1 MFTVGSCTVL
11 YNPNE
16 SVLTNLNSYSNCV
29 DVSVVVDNSDTKNEI
44 SQSLKNDP
52 NFIYI
57 DMDGNKGIAAA
68 LNKGIEY
75 LNSKNIDF
83 ALTMD
88 QDSLFPTKYY
98 PNILKLVNKYKTD
111 YSVIGLNF
119 NQDNGGLDEII
130 EVPYWITSG
139 NFVNISDFMSVGG
152 FMNELFIDYV
162 DFELGYKF
170 KKNGFKI
177 CYLKGFSLKHTIG
190 NPIEIHLF
198 GKTYY
203 AMNHSPIR
211 YYYRYRNAYYLY
223 HFVDRQFFKKEYY
236 KEMIVNTLKML
247 IYEKNQ
253 KVKFSMIRKGIQDA
267 KCKKMG
273 KFNKY
278 IFVSSSCIW
287 YTF

>member
-1 MFTVGSCTVL
+1 MLTVGSCTVL

-119 NQDNGGLDEII
+119 NQDNGDLDEII
-130 EVPYWITSG
+130 EAPYWITSG

-177 CYLKGFSLKHTIG
+177 CYLKDFSLKHTIG

-198 GKTYY
+198 GKIYY

-273 KFNKY
+273 KFY
-278 IFVSSSCIW
+278 
-287 YTF
+287 

>member
-139 NFVNISDFMSVGG
+139 NFVNISDFISVGG

-177 CYLKGFSLKHTIG
+177 CYLKDFSLKHTIG

-273 KFNKY
+273 KFN
-278 IFVSSSCIW
+278 
-287 YTF
+287 

>member
-44 SQSLKNDP
+44 SQSLKNNS

-177 CYLKGFSLKHTIG
+177 CYLKDFSLKHTIG

-273 KFNKY
+273 KFN
-278 IFVSSSCIW
+278 
-287 YTF
+287 

>member
-98 PNILKLVNKYKTD
+98 QDIMKLVNKYKTD

-119 NQDNGGLDEII
+119 NLENGGLDEII

-152 FMNELFIDYV
+152 FMNELVIDYV

-177 CYLKGFSLKHTIG
+177 CYLKDFSLKHTIG

-273 KFNKY
+273 KFN
-278 IFVSSSCIW
+278 
-287 YTF
+287 

>member
-29 DVSVVVDNSDTKNEI
+29 DISVVVDNSDTKNEI
-44 SQSLKNDP
+44 SQLLKNDP

-177 CYLKGFSLKHTIG
+177 CYLKDFSLKHTIG

-273 KFNKY
+273 KFN
-278 IFVSSSCIW
+278 
-287 YTF
+287 

>member
-44 SQSLKNDP
+44 SQSLKNNS

-88 QDSLFPTKYY
+88 QDSLFPTKYC
-98 PNILKLVNKYKTD
+98 PNILKLVDKYKTD

-119 NQDNGGLDEII
+119 NQENGGLDEII

-177 CYLKGFSLKHTIG
+177 CYLKDFSLKHTIG

-273 KFNKY
+273 KFN
-278 IFVSSSCIW
+278 
-287 YTF
+287 

>member
-16 SVLTNLNSYSNCV
+16 SVLTNLNSYSNFV

-98 PNILKLVNKYKTD
+98 QDIMKLVNKYKTD

-119 NQDNGGLDEII
+119 NQENGGLDEII

-152 FMNELFIDYV
+152 FMNELVIDYV

-177 CYLKGFSLKHTIG
+177 CYLKDFSLKHTIG

-273 KFNKY
+273 KFN
-278 IFVSSSCIW
+278 
-287 YTF
+287 

>member
-1 MFTVGSCTVL
+1 MFIVGSCTVL

-29 DVSVVVDNSDTKNEI
+29 DVSVVVDNSDIKNEI

-177 CYLKGFSLKHTIG
+177 CYLKDFSLKHTIG

-273 KFNKY
+273 KFN
-278 IFVSSSCIW
+278 
-287 YTF
+287 

>member
-177 CYLKGFSLKHTIG
+177 CYLKDFSLKHTIG

-267 KCKKMG
+267 KLNHLG
-273 KFNKY
+273 KF
-278 IFVSSSCIW
+278 V
-287 YTF
+287 

>member
-152 FMNELFIDYV
+152 LMNELFIDYV

-177 CYLKGFSLKHTIG
+177 CYLKDFSLKHTIG

-273 KFNKY
+273 KFN
-278 IFVSSSCIW
+278 
-287 YTF
+287 

>member
-44 SQSLKNDP
+44 SQSLKNDH

-177 CYLKGFSLKHTIG
+177 CYLKDFSLKHTIG

-273 KFNKY
+273 KFN
-278 IFVSSSCIW
+278 
-287 YTF
+287 

>member
-44 SQSLKNDP
+44 SQLLKNDP

-177 CYLKGFSLKHTIG
+177 CYLKDFSLKHTIG

-273 KFNKY
+273 KFN
-278 IFVSSSCIW
+278 
-287 YTF
+287 

>member
-98 PNILKLVNKYKTD
+98 QDIMKLVNKYKTD

-119 NQDNGGLDEII
+119 NQENGGLDEII

-152 FMNELFIDYV
+152 FMNELVIDYV

-177 CYLKGFSLKHTIG
+177 CYLKNFSLKHTIG

-273 KFNKY
+273 KFN
-278 IFVSSSCIW
+278 
-287 YTF
+287 

>member
-68 LNKGIEY
+68 LDKGIEY

-119 NQDNGGLDEII
+119 NQKNCQSDEIVEI
-130 EVPYWITSG
+130 PCWLTSG

-152 FMNELFIDYV
+152 LMNELFIDYV

-177 CYLKGFSLKHTIG
+177 CYLKDFSLKHTIG

-223 HFVDRQFFKKEYY
+223 HFVDKDFFRKEYF
-236 KEMIVNTLKML
+236 KEITINIIKML
-247 IYEKNQ
+247 MYEKNR
-253 KVKFSMIRKGIQDA
+253 KEKLSMIRKGIRDA
-267 KCKKMG
+267 KLKKLG
-273 KFNKY
+273 KFY
-278 IFVSSSCIW
+278 E
-287 YTF
+287 

>member
-44 SQSLKNDP
+44 SQSLKNNS

-177 CYLKGFSLKHTIG
+177 CYLKYFSLIHTIG

-273 KFNKY
+273 KFN
-278 IFVSSSCIW
+278 
-287 YTF
+287 

>member
-139 NFVNISDFMSVGG
+139 NFVNISDFMAVGG

-177 CYLKGFSLKHTIG
+177 CYLKDFSLKHTIG

-273 KFNKY
+273 KFN
-278 IFVSSSCIW
+278 
-287 YTF
+287 

>member
-111 YSVIGLNF
+111 CSVIGLNF

-177 CYLKGFSLKHTIG
+177 CYLKDFSLKHTIG

-273 KFNKY
+273 KFN
-278 IFVSSSCIW
+278 
-287 YTF
+287 

>member
-57 DMDGNKGIAAA
+57 DMDGNKGISAA

-98 PNILKLVNKYKTD
+98 PNILKLINKYKTD

-177 CYLKGFSLKHTIG
+177 CYLKDFSLKHTIG

-273 KFNKY
+273 KFN
-278 IFVSSSCIW
+278 
-287 YTF
+287 

>member
-1 MFTVGSCTVL
+1 MFTGGSCTVL

-177 CYLKGFSLKHTIG
+177 CYLKDFSLKHTIG

-273 KFNKY
+273 KFN
-278 IFVSSSCIW
+278 
-287 YTF
+287 

>member
-98 PNILKLVNKYKTD
+98 QDIMKLVNKYKTD

-119 NQDNGGLDEII
+119 NQENGGWDEII

-177 CYLKGFSLKHTIG
+177 CYLKDFSLKHTIG

-273 KFNKY
+273 KFN
-278 IFVSSSCIW
+278 
-287 YTF
+287 

>member
-57 DMDGNKGIAAA
+57 DMDGNKGIVAA

-98 PNILKLVNKYKTD
+98 QDIMKLVNKYKTD

-119 NQDNGGLDEII
+119 NQENGGLDEII

-152 FMNELFIDYV
+152 FMNELVIDYV

-177 CYLKGFSLKHTIG
+177 CYLKDFSLKHTIG

-273 KFNKY
+273 KFN
-278 IFVSSSCIW
+278 
-287 YTF
+287 

>member
-98 PNILKLVNKYKTD
+98 PNILRLVNKYKTD

-177 CYLKGFSLKHTIG
+177 CYLKDFSLKHTIG

-273 KFNKY
+273 KFN
-278 IFVSSSCIW
+278 
-287 YTF
+287 

>member
-57 DMDGNKGIAAA
+57 DMDGNKGITAA

-177 CYLKGFSLKHTIG
+177 CYLKDFSLKHTIG

-273 KFNKY
+273 KFN
-278 IFVSSSCIW
+278 
-287 YTF
+287 

>member
-16 SVLTNLNSYSNCV
+16 SVLTNLNSYSNCM

-75 LNSKNIDF
+75 LNSNNIDF

-177 CYLKGFSLKHTIG
+177 CYLKDFSLKHTIG

-273 KFNKY
+273 KFN
-278 IFVSSSCIW
+278 
-287 YTF
+287 

>member
-98 PNILKLVNKYKTD
+98 PNILKFVNKYKTD

-177 CYLKGFSLKHTIG
+177 CYLKDFSLKHTIG

-273 KFNKY
+273 KFN
-278 IFVSSSCIW
+278 
-287 YTF
+287 

>member
-57 DMDGNKGIAAA
+57 DMGGNKGIAAA

-75 LNSKNIDF
+75 LDSKNIDF

-98 PNILKLVNKYKTD
+98 PNILKLVDKYKEE

-119 NQDNGGLDEII
+119 NQENGESDERI
-130 EVPYWITSG
+130 EAPYWITSG

-177 CYLKGFSLKHTIG
+177 CYLKDFSLKHTIG

-223 HFVDRQFFKKEYY
+223 HFVDRQFFKKEYN

-247 IYEKNQ
+247 IYEKDR

-267 KCKKMG
+267 KCKKTG
-273 KFNKY
+273 KFN
-278 IFVSSSCIW
+278 
-287 YTF
+287 

>member
-29 DVSVVVDNSDTKNEI
+29 DVSVVVDNSDTKNKI

-130 EVPYWITSG
+130 EASYWITSG

-177 CYLKGFSLKHTIG
+177 CYLKDFSLKHTIG

-273 KFNKY
+273 KFN
-278 IFVSSSCIW
+278 
-287 YTF
+287 

>member
-98 PNILKLVNKYKTD
+98 QDIMKLVNKYKTD

-119 NQDNGGLDEII
+119 NQENGGLDEII

-152 FMNELFIDYV
+152 FMNELVIDYV

-177 CYLKGFSLKHTIG
+177 CYLKDFSLKHTIG

-273 KFNKY
+273 NFN
-278 IFVSSSCIW
+278 
-287 YTF
+287 

>member
-16 SVLTNLNSYSNCV
+16 SVLTNLNSYSNFV

-98 PNILKLVNKYKTD
+98 QDIMKLVNKYKTD

-119 NQDNGGLDEII
+119 NQENGGLDEII

-152 FMNELFIDYV
+152 FMNELVIDYV

-177 CYLKGFSLKHTIG
+177 CYLKDFSLNHTIG

-273 KFNKY
+273 KFN
-278 IFVSSSCIW
+278 
-287 YTF
+287 

>member
-98 PNILKLVNKYKTD
+98 QDIMKLVNKYKTD

-119 NQDNGGLDEII
+119 NQENGGLDEII

-177 CYLKGFSLKHTIG
+177 CYLKDFSLKHTIG
-190 NPIEIHLF
+190 NPIKIHLF
-198 GKTYY
+198 GKTYH

-247 IYEKNQ
+247 IYEKNR
-253 KVKFSMIRKGIQDA
+253 KVKFSMIQKGIQDA

-273 KFNKY
+273 KFN
-278 IFVSSSCIW
+278 
-287 YTF
+287 

>member
-68 LNKGIEY
+68 LNKGIKY

-177 CYLKGFSLKHTIG
+177 CYLKDFSLKHTIG

-273 KFNKY
+273 KFN
-278 IFVSSSCIW
+278 
-287 YTF
+287 

>member
-98 PNILKLVNKYKTD
+98 PNILKLVDKYKEE

-177 CYLKGFSLKHTIG
+177 CYLKDFSLKHTIG

-273 KFNKY
+273 KFN
-278 IFVSSSCIW
+278 
-287 YTF
+287 

>member
-29 DVSVVVDNSDTKNEI
+29 DVSIVVDNSDTKNEI
-44 SQSLKNDP
+44 SQLLKNDP

-177 CYLKGFSLKHTIG
+177 CYLKDFSLKHTIG

-203 AMNHSPIR
+203 AMNHSLIR

-273 KFNKY
+273 KFN
-278 IFVSSSCIW
+278 
-287 YTF
+287 

>member
-29 DVSVVVDNSDTKNEI
+29 DVSVVVDNSDTKKEI

-98 PNILKLVNKYKTD
+98 QDIMKLVNKYKTD

-119 NQDNGGLDEII
+119 NQENGGLDEII

-152 FMNELFIDYV
+152 FMNELVIDYV

-177 CYLKGFSLKHTIG
+177 CYLKDFSLKHTIG

-273 KFNKY
+273 KFN
-278 IFVSSSCIW
+278 
-287 YTF
+287 

>member
-98 PNILKLVNKYKTD
+98 PNILKLANKYKTD

-177 CYLKGFSLKHTIG
+177 CYLKDFSLKHTIG

-273 KFNKY
+273 KFN
-278 IFVSSSCIW
+278 
-287 YTF
+287 